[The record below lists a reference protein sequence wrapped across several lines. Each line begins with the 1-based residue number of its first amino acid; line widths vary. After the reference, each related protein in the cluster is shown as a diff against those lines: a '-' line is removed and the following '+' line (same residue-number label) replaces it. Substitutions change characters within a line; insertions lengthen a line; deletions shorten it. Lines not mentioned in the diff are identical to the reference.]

1 MTGSRAPAHIGDG
14 GRLASRRFL
23 VRRPD
28 PTVSLGIFDWVAAQ
42 GDQSCHRDFPGSDC
56 ERDACAAVEIE
67 TAARSKS
74 LPMALRKRM
83 SALLLQ
89 AVSSAALGLR
99 RLTSEN
105 LEDSPQVM
113 VGALL
118 VSASRHD
125 AALEQIIGRMSLE
138 PFDTVVHWQAEQ
150 AAAQS

>member
-1 MTGSRAPAHIGDG
+1 
-14 GRLASRRFL
+14 
-23 VRRPD
+23 
-28 PTVSLGIFDWVAAQ
+28 
-42 GDQSCHRDFPGSDC
+42 
-56 ERDACAAVEIE
+56 
-67 TAARSKS
+67 
-74 LPMALRKRM
+74 M

-138 PFDTVVHWQAEQ
+138 PFDTVVHRQAEQ
-150 AAAQS
+150 AAAQSWKGPSRDACEKEPSYNLAEIQEKTNTA